1 MPRVLIGICT
11 MNRPEGLQRALE
23 GIARQRLS
31 MLKNCEIEVVVIDNS
46 ADGNAEPRIL
56 SMQSDYRFALGY
68 RHVPERGLAVARNA
82 AIAAALDQGATH
94 LAFVDDDEIPI
105 PDWLEEIMHAV
116 ATPGAAA
123 AVGPVLP
130 LFAAPPPPWLPT
142 DAFVTRAICDGD
154 RVRAGYTGNCVIA
167 CAPLAEAGLR
177 FDTRLNASGGE
188 DTAFF
193 RDLQGAGHRIAWA
206 ERAEVWEMVPAQRMR
221 ARWLL
226 QRWYRTG
233 LVEARLAIFAAPS
246 ALTLARNLGKGAV
259 RLLGGAAAIAGAA
272 LVPKRPRREALLAS
286 CYTFC
291 RGAGYVAGAVGMTR
305 NEYAGHDG
313 GRRMSRG
320 GRAAT
325 NSHHAI

>member
-11 MNRPEGLQRALE
+11 LNRPDGLQRAID

-31 MLKNCEIEVVVIDNS
+31 TLADDDIAVEIVDNS
-46 ADGNAEPRIL
+46 ADGAAAQRIR
-56 SMQSDYRFALGY
+56 SMQAEFRFALGY
-68 RHVPERGLAVARNA
+68 RHLAERGLAVARNA
-82 AIAAALDQGATH
+82 AIAAAFDQGAIH
-94 LAFVDDDEIPI
+94 LAFVDDDEIPT
-105 PDWLEEIMHAV
+105 PDWLEQIMQAV

-130 LFAAPPPPWLPT
+130 LFAAPPPSWLPT

-154 RVRAGYTGNCVIA
+154 RVRAGYTGNCAIA
-167 CAPLAEAGLR
+167 CAPLAAAGLR
-177 FDTRLNASGGE
+177 FDTRLNESGGE

-193 RDLQGAGHRIAWA
+193 RALQSAGHHIAWA
-206 ERAEVWEMVPAQRMR
+206 ERAEVWEVVAPHRMR

-233 LVEARLAIFAAPS
+233 LVEARLAGFAAPS
-246 ALTLARNLGKGAV
+246 AATLVSNLGKGVV
-259 RLLGGAAAIAGAA
+259 RLVAGIAVIAGAA
-272 LVPKRPRREALLAS
+272 VVAKRPRRQALLES
-286 CYTFC
+286 CYTLC

-313 GRRMSRG
+313 GR
-320 GRAAT
+320 
-325 NSHHAI
+325 